1 MKYTWNL
8 YLETLYDVYIHTPAE
23 AGVLNNN
30 LSSHLFWE
38 SRKLKKDSGESGE
51 VVRQSGTWDS

>member
-1 MKYTWNL
+1 MCM
-8 YLETLYDVYIHTPAE
+8 YIHTPAE
-23 AGVLNNN
+23 AGVLNDN